1 MTELIATGL
10 GLITGILLG
19 LTGAGGGIIAA
30 PLLMLVLH
38 VPAAQAAPI
47 SLMAVALGA
56 GFAVMMGLR
65 EGVVRYRA
73 AMLMAAMGLLAS
85 PLGIRLALTLPNK
98 PLVLVFALLLAYQA
112 WRQWHVTSAERP
124 EAPSCVLNE
133 DTRRF
138 KWNRP
143 CARTMAGAGLA
154 AGFLSGLLG
163 VGGGF
168 VLVPALRKHTLL
180 SMHAIAATSLMTLT
194 LVSSGGVALWMAH
207 GGIAWPLA
215 LPFAAGTVAGMLVGR
230 HASPRIGERRLQQAF
245 AAACLL
251 ACVGLLAKTL
261 AN

>member
-1 MTELIATGL
+1 MIELIATGL

-38 VPAAQAAPI
+38 VPATQAAPI

-56 GFAVMMGLR
+56 GFAMVMGLR

-98 PLVLVFALLLAYQA
+98 PLVLAFALLLGYQA
-112 WRQWHVTSAERP
+112 WRQWHGTSTHRD
-124 EAPSCVLNE
+124 EAPSCELNAN
-133 DTRRF
+133 TGRF

-168 VLVPALRKHTLL
+168 VLVPALRKHTPL

-194 LVSSGGVALWMAH
+194 LVSSGGVALWMAN
-207 GGIAWPLA
+207 GGINWRLA
-215 LPFAAGTVAGMLVGR
+215 LPFAAGTMAGIFVGR
-230 HASPRIGERRLQQAF
+230 QASSAIEEKRLHQAF
-245 AAACLL
+245 AIACLL
-251 ACVGLLAKTL
+251 ACVGLLAKIL